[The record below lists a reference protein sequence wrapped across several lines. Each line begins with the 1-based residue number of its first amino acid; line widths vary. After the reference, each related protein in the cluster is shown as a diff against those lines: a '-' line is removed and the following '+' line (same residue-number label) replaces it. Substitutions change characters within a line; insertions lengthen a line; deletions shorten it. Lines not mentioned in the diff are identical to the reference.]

1 MGTREVIST
10 SRRSPRLAL
19 MLCSAVLCACATV
32 PRKPA
37 PPVLF
42 ANVAPSGFPQTVRFL
57 GLDRAFMLAH
67 AGEKLSRLRAA
78 AHGETLN
85 ILALSG
91 GGAGGAFGTGAL
103 VGLTRRG
110 DRPQFQIVTGVSVGA
125 LIAPFAFLGPEWDQ
139 AMVEALGPDRTSIGV
154 NRSHSW
160 AITW

>member
-1 MGTREVIST
+1 
-10 SRRSPRLAL
+10 
-19 MLCSAVLCACATV
+19 MLCTALLCACATV

-42 ANVAPSGFPQTVRFL
+42 ANVAPSGFPETVRFL
-57 GLDRAFMLAH
+57 GLDRGFMLAH
-67 AGEKLSRLRAA
+67 AGETLSRLREA

-110 DRPQFQIVTGVSVGA
+110 DRPQFQIVTGVSVGSSRESA
-125 LIAPFAFLGPEWDQ
+125 SA
-139 AMVEALGPDRTSIGV
+139 R
-154 NRSHSW
+154 
-160 AITW
+160 